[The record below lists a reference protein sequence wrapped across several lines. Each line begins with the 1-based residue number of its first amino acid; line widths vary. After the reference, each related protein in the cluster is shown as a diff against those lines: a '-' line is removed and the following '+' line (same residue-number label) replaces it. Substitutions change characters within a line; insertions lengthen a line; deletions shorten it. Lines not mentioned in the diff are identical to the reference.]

1 MILMTV
7 QGVSKSFG
15 MNCVLK
21 DISLTLQQGARMGL
35 IGVNGSGK
43 STLFRLIAGQM
54 EPDEGNISLM
64 RGTRVGMLT
73 QEADIQSDLTVR
85 EELSRVFAPVQEM
98 ERRLRALEE
107 EMAQNHEDEAALDRL
122 SREYARLTDR
132 FEDAG
137 GYEWPSRIQGV
148 LAGLGFAKG
157 REDQPASVLSGGE
170 KTRLCLARLLLTQPD
185 LLMLDEPTNHLDLAS
200 IQWLED
206 TLKKYRGT
214 VLIISHDRY
223 FMNSVCDCMA
233 EISMRHLVQYEGN
246 YDQFTVKRQA
256 DIERQIREYKL
267 QQAEIARQQAIIQRY
282 RMYNREK
289 SIRAAES
296 REKRLEK
303 MEKLERPVNEQHV
316 RFSFEARRRSG
327 DDVLKVHNLSKSF
340 EGRKL
345 FENFELHLRA
355 GDRVAIIGPNGVGK
369 STLLNIIARKLKP
382 DDGQVEFGANVDLGY
397 YEQHQTGLNP
407 EKDVLNELWDAFP
420 RLELDRVRS
429 VLALFLFTGDDVY
442 KKISMLSG
450 GEKGRVSL
458 CKLMLKR
465 DNLLLLDEPT
475 NHLDMDSREVLE
487 GALEDFDGTILA
499 VSHDRYFI
507 NRVAN
512 RVIEMRPDGVKEY
525 LGNYDDYLEKKRREE
540 AGMEDAL
547 ADGMTKTQLDKQRRK
562 ERLMRE
568 SKKALEK
575 QLEAAEKRIADAE
588 DEIANLEA
596 RMADPALYQNP
607 EEARQVAQRHAEL
620 QAGMDALYEDWEELS
635 EIAGGSEGGS
645 AAGQSCRD

>member
-15 MNCVLK
+15 MKSVLK

-54 EPDEGNISLM
+54 EPDEGSISLM

-85 EELSRVFAPVQEM
+85 EELSRVFEPVREM

-107 EMAQNHEDEAALDRL
+107 EMAQKHEDEAELDRL

-185 LLMLDEPTNHLDLAS
+185 LLMLDEPTNHLDLSS

-233 EISMRHLVQYEGN
+233 EISMRRLVQYEGN

-303 MEKLERPVNEQHV
+303 MEKLERPVDEQHV
-316 RFSFEARRRSG
+316 RFSFEARRRTG
-327 DDVLKVHNLSKSF
+327 DDVLKVHGLAKGF
-340 EGRKL
+340 EGRRL
-345 FENFELHLRA
+345 FENFDLHLRA

-369 STLLNIIARKLKP
+369 STLLNIIARKLKA
-382 DDGQVEFGANVDLGY
+382 DAGEVEFGANVDLGY
-397 YEQHQTGLNP
+397 YEQHQTGLDP

-420 RLELDRVRS
+420 RLDLDRVRS

-487 GALEDFDGTILA
+487 GALEDFDGTILT

-507 NRVAN
+507 NRVAD
-512 RVIEMRPDGVKEY
+512 RIIEMRPDGVKEY

-540 AGMEDAL
+540 AGLEDA
-547 ADGMTKTQLDKQRRK
+547 AASGMTKTQLDKQRRK
-562 ERLMRE
+562 ERLLRE
-568 SKKALEK
+568 GKKALEK
-575 QLEAAEKRIADAE
+575 QLEAAEARIADAE
-588 DEIANLEA
+588 KEIQDLEA
-596 RMADPALYQNP
+596 RMADPELYQRP
-607 EEARQVAQRHAEL
+607 DEARETARRHAEL
-620 QAGMDALYEDWEELS
+620 QAGMDALYEEWEALS
-635 EIAGGSEGGS
+635 EAVSE
-645 AAGQSCRD
+645 R

>member
-15 MNCVLK
+15 MKSVLK

-54 EPDEGNISLM
+54 EPDEGSISLM

-85 EELSRVFAPVQEM
+85 EELSRVFEPVREM

-107 EMAQNHEDEAALDRL
+107 EMAQKHEDEAELDRL

-185 LLMLDEPTNHLDLAS
+185 LLMLDEPTNHLDLSS

-233 EISMRHLVQYEGN
+233 EISMRRLVQYEGN

-303 MEKLERPVNEQHV
+303 MERLERPVDEQHV
-316 RFSFEARRRSG
+316 RFSFEARRRTG
-327 DDVLKVHNLSKSF
+327 DDVLKVHGLAKSF
-340 EGRKL
+340 EGRRL
-345 FENFELHLRA
+345 FENFDLHLRA

-369 STLLNIIARKLKP
+369 STLLNIIARKLKA
-382 DDGQVEFGANVDLGY
+382 DAGEVEFGANVDLGY
-397 YEQHQTGLNP
+397 YEQHQTGLDP

-420 RLELDRVRS
+420 RLDLDRVRS

-465 DNLLLLDEPT
+465 DNHLLLDEPT

-487 GALEDFDGTILA
+487 GALEDFDGTILT

-507 NRVAN
+507 NRVAD
-512 RVIEMRPDGVKEY
+512 RIIEMRPDGVKEY

-540 AGMEDAL
+540 AGLEDA
-547 ADGMTKTQLDKQRRK
+547 AASGMTKTQLDKQRRK
-562 ERLMRE
+562 ERLLRE
-568 SKKALEK
+568 GKKALEK
-575 QLEAAEKRIADAE
+575 QLEAAEARIAAAE
-588 DEIANLEA
+588 KEIQDLEA
-596 RMADPALYQNP
+596 RMADPELYQRP
-607 EEARQVAQRHAEL
+607 DGARETARRHAEL
-620 QAGMDALYEDWEELS
+620 QSGMDALYEEWEALS
-635 EIAGGSEGGS
+635 EAVSE
-645 AAGQSCRD
+645 R

>member
-15 MNCVLK
+15 MKSVLK

-54 EPDEGNISLM
+54 EPDEGTISLM

-85 EELSRVFAPVQEM
+85 EELSRVFEPVREM

-107 EMAQNHEDEAALDRL
+107 EMAQKHADEAELDRL

-148 LAGLGFAKG
+148 LAGLGFARG

-185 LLMLDEPTNHLDLAS
+185 LLMLDEPTNHLDLSS

-233 EISMRHLVQYEGN
+233 EISMRRLVQYEGN

-303 MEKLERPVNEQHV
+303 MERLERPVDEQHV

-327 DDVLKVHNLSKSF
+327 DDVLKVHGLAKGF
-340 EGRKL
+340 EGRRL
-345 FENFELHLRA
+345 FENFDLHLRA

-369 STLLNIIARKLKP
+369 STLLNIIARKLKA
-382 DDGQVEFGANVDLGY
+382 DAGEVEFGANVDLGY
-397 YEQHQTGLNP
+397 YEQHQTGLDP

-420 RLELDRVRS
+420 RLDLDRVRS

-487 GALEDFDGTILA
+487 GALEDFDGTILT

-507 NRVAN
+507 NRVAD
-512 RVIEMRPDGVKEY
+512 RIIEMRPDGVKEY

-540 AGMEDAL
+540 AGLEDA
-547 ADGMTKTQLDKQRRK
+547 AASGMTKTQLDKQRRK
-562 ERLMRE
+562 ERLLRE
-568 SKKALEK
+568 GKKALEK
-575 QLEAAEKRIADAE
+575 QLEAAEARIAAAE
-588 DEIANLEA
+588 KEIQDLET
-596 RMADPALYQNP
+596 RMADPELYQRP
-607 EEARQVAQRHAEL
+607 DEARETARRHAEL
-620 QAGMDALYEDWEELS
+620 QAGMDALYEEWEALS
-635 EIAGGSEGGS
+635 EAVSE
-645 AAGQSCRD
+645 R

>member
-7 QGVSKSFG
+7 QGVSKAFG
-15 MNCVLK
+15 MNSVLK

-54 EPDEGNISLM
+54 EPDEGSISLM

-85 EELSRVFAPVQEM
+85 EELSRVFEPVREM

-107 EMAQNHEDEAALDRL
+107 EMAQKHEDEAELDRL

-148 LAGLGFAKG
+148 LAGLGFARG

-185 LLMLDEPTNHLDLAS
+185 LLMLDEPTNHLDLSS

-233 EISMRHLVQYEGN
+233 EISMRRLVQYEGN

-303 MEKLERPVNEQHV
+303 MEKLERPVDEQHV
-316 RFSFEARRRSG
+316 RFSFEARRRTG
-327 DDVLKVHNLSKSF
+327 DDVLKVHGLAKGF
-340 EGRKL
+340 EGRRL
-345 FENFELHLRA
+345 FENFDLHLRA

-369 STLLNIIARKLKP
+369 STLLNIIARKLKA
-382 DDGQVEFGANVDLGY
+382 DAGEVEFGANVDLGY
-397 YEQHQTGLNP
+397 YEQHQTGLDP

-420 RLELDRVRS
+420 RLDLDRVRS

-487 GALEDFDGTILA
+487 GALEDFDGTILT

-507 NRVAN
+507 NRVAD
-512 RVIEMRPDGVKEY
+512 RIIEMRPDGVKEY

-540 AGMEDAL
+540 AGLEEA
-547 ADGMTKTQLDKQRRK
+547 AASGMTKTQLDKQRRK
-562 ERLMRE
+562 ERLLRE
-568 SKKALEK
+568 GKKALEK
-575 QLEAAEKRIADAE
+575 QLEAAEARIADAE
-588 DEIANLEA
+588 KEIQDLET
-596 RMADPALYQNP
+596 RMADPELYQRP
-607 EEARQVAQRHAEL
+607 DEARETARRHAEL
-620 QAGMDALYEDWEELS
+620 QAGMDALYEEWEALS
-635 EIAGGSEGGS
+635 EAVSE
-645 AAGQSCRD
+645 R

>member
-15 MNCVLK
+15 MKSVLK

-54 EPDEGNISLM
+54 EPDEGTISLM

-85 EELSRVFAPVQEM
+85 EELSRVFEPVREM

-107 EMAQNHEDEAALDRL
+107 EMAQKHEDEAELDRL

-148 LAGLGFAKG
+148 LAGLGFARG

-185 LLMLDEPTNHLDLAS
+185 LLMLDEPTNHLDLSS

-233 EISMRHLVQYEGN
+233 EISMRRLVQYEGN

-303 MEKLERPVNEQHV
+303 MERLERPVDEQHV
-316 RFSFEARRRSG
+316 RFSFEARRRTG
-327 DDVLKVHNLSKSF
+327 DDVLKVRGLAKSF
-340 EGRKL
+340 EGRRL
-345 FENFELHLRA
+345 FENFDLHLRA

-369 STLLNIIARKLKP
+369 STLLNIIARKLKA
-382 DDGQVEFGANVDLGY
+382 DAGEVEFGANVDLGY
-397 YEQHQTGLNP
+397 YEQHQTGLDP

-420 RLELDRVRS
+420 RLDLDRVRS

-487 GALEDFDGTILA
+487 GALEDFDGTILT

-507 NRVAN
+507 NRVAD
-512 RVIEMRPDGVKEY
+512 RIIEMRPDGVKEY

-540 AGMEDAL
+540 AGLEDA
-547 ADGMTKTQLDKQRRK
+547 AASGMTKTQLDKQRRK
-562 ERLMRE
+562 ERLLRE
-568 SKKALEK
+568 GKKALEK
-575 QLEAAEKRIADAE
+575 QLEAAEARIADAE
-588 DEIANLEA
+588 KEIQDLEA
-596 RMADPALYQNP
+596 RMADPELYQRP
-607 EEARQVAQRHAEL
+607 DEARETARRHAEL
-620 QAGMDALYEDWEELS
+620 QAGMDALYEEWEALS
-635 EIAGGSEGGS
+635 EAVSE
-645 AAGQSCRD
+645 R

>member
-15 MNCVLK
+15 MKSVLK

-54 EPDEGNISLM
+54 EPDEGSISLM

-85 EELSRVFAPVQEM
+85 EELSRVFEPVREM

-107 EMAQNHEDEAALDRL
+107 EMAQKHADEAELDRL

-185 LLMLDEPTNHLDLAS
+185 LLMLDEPTNHLDLSS

-233 EISMRHLVQYEGN
+233 EISMRRLVQYEGN

-303 MEKLERPVNEQHV
+303 MERLERPVDEQHV
-316 RFSFEARRRSG
+316 RFSFEVRRRTG
-327 DDVLKVHNLSKSF
+327 DDVLKVHGLAKGF
-340 EGRKL
+340 EGRRL
-345 FENFELHLRA
+345 FENFDLHLRA

-369 STLLNIIARKLKP
+369 STLLNIIARKLKA
-382 DDGQVEFGANVDLGY
+382 DAGEVEFGANVDLGY
-397 YEQHQTGLNP
+397 YEQHQTGLDP

-420 RLELDRVRS
+420 RLDLDRVRS
-429 VLALFLFTGDDVY
+429 VLALFIYFTMLFNGGLVASYLLIT
-442 KKISMLSG
+442 KTLMLQNTIW
-450 GEKGRVSL
+450 VLLFPSL
-458 CKLMLKR
+458 C
-465 DNLLLLDEPT
+465 NAW
-475 NHLDMDSREVLE
+475 N
-487 GALEDFDGTILA
+487 IL
-499 VSHDRYFI
+499 
-507 NRVAN
+507 
-512 RVIEMRPDGVKEY
+512 
-525 LGNYDDYLEKKRREE
+525 
-540 AGMEDAL
+540 
-547 ADGMTKTQLDKQRRK
+547 
-562 ERLMRE
+562 LMRNFFNGIPDSLAE
-568 SKKALEK
+568 SAKIDGANDIIILFRIIIPISLPGIATIGLFYALSYWNEWYK
-575 QLEAAEKRIADAE
+575 CLLYIDSNHSQYYTLQYLIQRILRQVNYAANQPAEAVGLNSITLPTYAY
-588 DEIANLEA
+588 
-596 RMADPALYQNP
+596 RMATVVVSTGPIILLYP
-607 EEARQVAQRHAEL
+607 FL
-620 QAGMDALYEDWEELS
+620 QKYFVQGLTVGAVKG
-635 EIAGGSEGGS
+635 
-645 AAGQSCRD
+645 

>member
-7 QGVSKSFG
+7 QGVSKAFG
-15 MNCVLK
+15 MKSVLK

-54 EPDEGNISLM
+54 EPDEGTISLM

-85 EELSRVFAPVQEM
+85 EELSRVFEPVREM

-107 EMAQNHEDEAALDRL
+107 EMAQKHADEAELDRL

-185 LLMLDEPTNHLDLAS
+185 LLMLDEPTNHLDLSS

-233 EISMRHLVQYEGN
+233 EISMRRLVQYEGN

-303 MEKLERPVNEQHV
+303 MERLERPVDEQHV
-316 RFSFEARRRSG
+316 RFSFEARRRTG
-327 DDVLKVHNLSKSF
+327 DDVLKVRGLAKSF
-340 EGRKL
+340 EGRSL
-345 FENFELHLRA
+345 FENFDLHLRA

-369 STLLNIIARKLKP
+369 STLLNIIARKLKA
-382 DDGQVEFGANVDLGY
+382 DAGEVEFGANVDLGY
-397 YEQHQTGLNP
+397 YEQHQTGLDP

-420 RLELDRVRS
+420 RLDLDRVRS

-487 GALEDFDGTILA
+487 GALEDFDGTILT

-507 NRVAN
+507 NRVAD
-512 RVIEMRPDGVKEY
+512 RIIEMRPDGVKEY

-540 AGMEDAL
+540 AGLEDA
-547 ADGMTKTQLDKQRRK
+547 AASGMTKTQLDKQRRK
-562 ERLMRE
+562 ERLLRE
-568 SKKALEK
+568 GKKALEK
-575 QLEAAEKRIADAE
+575 QLEAAEARIAAAE
-588 DEIANLEA
+588 KEIQDLET
-596 RMADPALYQNP
+596 RMADPELYQRP
-607 EEARQVAQRHAEL
+607 DEARETARRHAEL
-620 QAGMDALYEDWEELS
+620 QAGMDALYEEWEALS
-635 EIAGGSEGGS
+635 EAVSE
-645 AAGQSCRD
+645 R

>member
-15 MNCVLK
+15 MKSVLK

-54 EPDEGNISLM
+54 EPDEGSISLM

-85 EELSRVFAPVQEM
+85 EELSRVFEPVREM

-107 EMAQNHEDEAALDRL
+107 EMAQKHADEAELDRL

-185 LLMLDEPTNHLDLAS
+185 LLMLDEPTNHLDLSS

-233 EISMRHLVQYEGN
+233 EISMRRLVQYEGN

-303 MEKLERPVNEQHV
+303 MEKLERPVDEQHV
-316 RFSFEARRRSG
+316 RFSFEARRRTG
-327 DDVLKVHNLSKSF
+327 DDVLKVHGLAKGF
-340 EGRKL
+340 EGRRL
-345 FENFELHLRA
+345 FENFDLHLRA

-369 STLLNIIARKLKP
+369 STLLNIIARKLKA
-382 DDGQVEFGANVDLGY
+382 DAGEVEFGANVDLGY
-397 YEQHQTGLNP
+397 YEQHQTGLDP

-420 RLELDRVRS
+420 RLDLDRVRS

-487 GALEDFDGTILA
+487 GALEDFDGTILT

-507 NRVAN
+507 NRVAD
-512 RVIEMRPDGVKEY
+512 RIIEMRPDGVKEY

-540 AGMEDAL
+540 AGLEDA
-547 ADGMTKTQLDKQRRK
+547 AASGMTKTQLDKQRRK
-562 ERLMRE
+562 ERLLRE
-568 SKKALEK
+568 GKKALEK
-575 QLEAAEKRIADAE
+575 QLEAAEARIADAE
-588 DEIANLEA
+588 KEIQDLEA
-596 RMADPALYQNP
+596 RMADPELYQRP
-607 EEARQVAQRHAEL
+607 DEARETARRHAEL
-620 QAGMDALYEDWEELS
+620 QAGMDALYEEWEALS
-635 EIAGGSEGGS
+635 EAVSE
-645 AAGQSCRD
+645 R

>member
-15 MNCVLK
+15 MKSVLK

-54 EPDEGNISLM
+54 EPDEGSISLM

-85 EELSRVFAPVQEM
+85 EELSRVFEPVREM

-107 EMAQNHEDEAALDRL
+107 EMAQKHADEAELERL

-185 LLMLDEPTNHLDLAS
+185 LLMLDEPTNHLDLSS

-233 EISMRHLVQYEGN
+233 EISMRRLVQYEGN

-303 MEKLERPVNEQHV
+303 MERLERPVDEQHV

-327 DDVLKVHNLSKSF
+327 DDVLKVHGLAKGF
-340 EGRKL
+340 EGRRL
-345 FENFELHLRA
+345 FENFDLHLRA

-369 STLLNIIARKLKP
+369 STLLNIIARKLKA
-382 DDGQVEFGANVDLGY
+382 DAGEVEFGANVDLGY
-397 YEQHQTGLNP
+397 YEQHQTGLDP

-420 RLELDRVRS
+420 RLDLDRVRS

-487 GALEDFDGTILA
+487 GALEDFDGTILT

-507 NRVAN
+507 NRVAD
-512 RVIEMRPDGVKEY
+512 RIIEMRPDGVKEY

-540 AGMEDAL
+540 AGLEDA
-547 ADGMTKTQLDKQRRK
+547 AASGMTKTQLDKQRRK
-562 ERLMRE
+562 ERLLRE
-568 SKKALEK
+568 GKKALEK
-575 QLEAAEKRIADAE
+575 QLEAAEARIADAE
-588 DEIANLEA
+588 KEIQDLEA
-596 RMADPALYQNP
+596 RMADPELYQRP
-607 EEARQVAQRHAEL
+607 DEARETARRHAEL
-620 QAGMDALYEDWEELS
+620 QAGMDALYEEWEALS
-635 EIAGGSEGGS
+635 EAVSE
-645 AAGQSCRD
+645 R

>member
-7 QGVSKSFG
+7 QGVSKAFG
-15 MNCVLK
+15 MKSVLK

-54 EPDEGNISLM
+54 EPDEGSISLM

-85 EELSRVFAPVQEM
+85 EELSRVFEPVREM

-107 EMAQNHEDEAALDRL
+107 EMAQKHEDEAELDRL

-132 FEDAG
+132 FEAAG

-148 LAGLGFAKG
+148 LAGLGFARG

-185 LLMLDEPTNHLDLAS
+185 LLMLDEPTNHLDLSS

-233 EISMRHLVQYEGN
+233 EISMRRLVQYEGN

-303 MEKLERPVNEQHV
+303 MERLERPVDEQHV
-316 RFSFEARRRSG
+316 RFSFEARRRTG
-327 DDVLKVHNLSKSF
+327 DDVLKVHGLAKGF
-340 EGRKL
+340 EGRRL
-345 FENFELHLRA
+345 LENFDLHLRA

-369 STLLNIIARKLKP
+369 STLLNIIARKLKA
-382 DDGQVEFGANVDLGY
+382 DAGEVEFGANVDLGY
-397 YEQHQTGLNP
+397 YEQHQTGLDP

-420 RLELDRVRS
+420 RLDLDRVRS

-487 GALEDFDGTILA
+487 GALEDFDGTILT

-507 NRVAN
+507 NRVAD
-512 RVIEMRPDGVKEY
+512 RIIEMRPDGVKEY

-540 AGMEDAL
+540 AGLEDA
-547 ADGMTKTQLDKQRRK
+547 AASGMTKTQLDKQRRK
-562 ERLMRE
+562 ERLLRE
-568 SKKALEK
+568 GKKALEK
-575 QLEAAEKRIADAE
+575 QLEAAEARIAAAE
-588 DEIANLEA
+588 KEIQDLEA
-596 RMADPALYQNP
+596 RMADPELYQRP
-607 EEARQVAQRHAEL
+607 DEARETARRHAEL
-620 QAGMDALYEDWEELS
+620 QAGMDALYEEWEALS
-635 EIAGGSEGGS
+635 EAVSE
-645 AAGQSCRD
+645 R

>member
-15 MNCVLK
+15 MKSVLK

-54 EPDEGNISLM
+54 EPDEGSISLM

-85 EELSRVFAPVQEM
+85 EELSRVFEPVREM

-107 EMAQNHEDEAALDRL
+107 EMAQKHADEAELDRL

-148 LAGLGFAKG
+148 LAGLGFARG

-185 LLMLDEPTNHLDLAS
+185 LLMLDEPTNHLDLSS

-233 EISMRHLVQYEGN
+233 EISMRRLVQYEGN

-303 MEKLERPVNEQHV
+303 MERLERPVDEQHV

-327 DDVLKVHNLSKSF
+327 DDVLKVHGLAKGF
-340 EGRKL
+340 EGRRL
-345 FENFELHLRA
+345 FENFDLHLRA

-369 STLLNIIARKLKP
+369 STLLNIIARKLKA
-382 DDGQVEFGANVDLGY
+382 DAGEVEFGANVDLGY
-397 YEQHQTGLNP
+397 YEQHQTGLDP

-420 RLELDRVRS
+420 RLDLDRVRS

-487 GALEDFDGTILA
+487 GALEDFDGTILT

-507 NRVAN
+507 NRVAD
-512 RVIEMRPDGVKEY
+512 RIIEMRPDGVKEY

-540 AGMEDAL
+540 AGLEDA
-547 ADGMTKTQLDKQRRK
+547 AASGMTKTQLDKQRRK
-562 ERLMRE
+562 ERLLRE
-568 SKKALEK
+568 GKKALEK
-575 QLEAAEKRIADAE
+575 QLEAAEARIAAAE
-588 DEIANLEA
+588 KEIQDLET
-596 RMADPALYQNP
+596 RMADPELYQRP
-607 EEARQVAQRHAEL
+607 DEARETARRHAEL
-620 QAGMDALYEDWEELS
+620 QAGMDALYEEWEALS
-635 EIAGGSEGGS
+635 EAVSE
-645 AAGQSCRD
+645 R

>member
-7 QGVSKSFG
+7 QGVSKAFG
-15 MNCVLK
+15 MKSVLK

-54 EPDEGNISLM
+54 EPDEGTISLM

-85 EELSRVFAPVQEM
+85 EELSRVFEPVREM

-107 EMAQNHEDEAALDRL
+107 EMAQKHENEAELDRL

-185 LLMLDEPTNHLDLAS
+185 LLMLDEPTNHLDLSS

-233 EISMRHLVQYEGN
+233 EISMRRLVQYEGN

-303 MEKLERPVNEQHV
+303 MERLERPVDEQHV
-316 RFSFEARRRSG
+316 RFSFEARRRTG
-327 DDVLKVHNLSKSF
+327 EDVLKVRGLAKSF
-340 EGRKL
+340 EGRSL
-345 FENFELHLRA
+345 FENFDLHLRA

-369 STLLNIIARKLKP
+369 STLLNIIARKLKA
-382 DDGQVEFGANVDLGY
+382 DAGEVEFGANVDLGY
-397 YEQHQTGLNP
+397 YEQHQTGLDP

-420 RLELDRVRS
+420 RLDLDRVRS

-487 GALEDFDGTILA
+487 GALEDFDGTILT

-507 NRVAN
+507 NRVAD
-512 RVIEMRPDGVKEY
+512 RIIEMRPDGVKEY

-540 AGMEDAL
+540 AGLEDA
-547 ADGMTKTQLDKQRRK
+547 AASGMTKTQLDKQRRR
-562 ERLMRE
+562 ERLLRE
-568 SKKALEK
+568 GKKALEK
-575 QLEAAEKRIADAE
+575 QLEAAEARIAAAE
-588 DEIANLEA
+588 KEIQDLET
-596 RMADPALYQNP
+596 RMADPELYQRP
-607 EEARQVAQRHAEL
+607 DEARETARRHAEL
-620 QAGMDALYEDWEELS
+620 QAGMDALYEEWEALS
-635 EIAGGSEGGS
+635 EAVSE
-645 AAGQSCRD
+645 R

>member
-7 QGVSKSFG
+7 QGVSKAFG
-15 MNCVLK
+15 MKSVLK

-54 EPDEGNISLM
+54 EPDEGSISLM

-85 EELSRVFAPVQEM
+85 EELSRVFEPVREM

-107 EMAQNHEDEAALDRL
+107 EMAQKHEDEAELDRL

-233 EISMRHLVQYEGN
+233 EISMRRLVQYEGN

-303 MEKLERPVNEQHV
+303 MEKLERPVDEQHV
-316 RFSFEARRRSG
+316 RFSFEARRRTG
-327 DDVLKVHNLSKSF
+327 DDVLKVHGLAKGF
-340 EGRKL
+340 EGRRL
-345 FENFELHLRA
+345 FENFDLHLRA

-369 STLLNIIARKLKP
+369 STLLNIIARKLKA
-382 DDGQVEFGANVDLGY
+382 DAGEVEFGANVDLGY
-397 YEQHQTGLNP
+397 YEQHQTGLDP

-420 RLELDRVRS
+420 RLDLDRVRS

-487 GALEDFDGTILA
+487 GALEDFDGTILT

-507 NRVAN
+507 NRVAD
-512 RVIEMRPDGVKEY
+512 RIIEMRPDGVKEY

-540 AGMEDAL
+540 AGLEDA
-547 ADGMTKTQLDKQRRK
+547 AASGMTKTQLDKQRRK
-562 ERLMRE
+562 ERLLRE
-568 SKKALEK
+568 GKKALEK
-575 QLEAAEKRIADAE
+575 QLEAAEARIADAE
-588 DEIANLEA
+588 KEIQDLET
-596 RMADPALYQNP
+596 RMADPELYQRP
-607 EEARQVAQRHAEL
+607 DEARETARRHAEL
-620 QAGMDALYEDWEELS
+620 QAGMDALYEEWEALS
-635 EIAGGSEGGS
+635 EAVSE
-645 AAGQSCRD
+645 R

>member
-15 MNCVLK
+15 MKSVLK

-54 EPDEGNISLM
+54 EPDEGSISLM

-85 EELSRVFAPVQEM
+85 EELSRVFEPVREM

-107 EMAQNHEDEAALDRL
+107 EMAQKHEDEAELDRL

-185 LLMLDEPTNHLDLAS
+185 LLMLDEPTNHLDLSS

-233 EISMRHLVQYEGN
+233 EISMRRLVQYEGN

-303 MEKLERPVNEQHV
+303 MEKLERPVDEQHV

-327 DDVLKVHNLSKSF
+327 DDVLKVHGLAKGF
-340 EGRKL
+340 EGRRL
-345 FENFELHLRA
+345 FENFDLHLRA

-369 STLLNIIARKLKP
+369 STLLNIIARKLKA
-382 DDGQVEFGANVDLGY
+382 DAGEVEFGANVDLGY
-397 YEQHQTGLNP
+397 YEQHQTGLDP

-420 RLELDRVRS
+420 RLDLDRVRS

-487 GALEDFDGTILA
+487 GALEDFDGTILT

-507 NRVAN
+507 NRVAD
-512 RVIEMRPDGVKEY
+512 RIIEMRPDGVKEY

-540 AGMEDAL
+540 AGLEDA
-547 ADGMTKTQLDKQRRK
+547 AASGMTKTQLDKQRRK
-562 ERLMRE
+562 ERLLRE
-568 SKKALEK
+568 GKKALEK
-575 QLEAAEKRIADAE
+575 QLEAAEARIAAAE
-588 DEIANLEA
+588 KEIQDLET
-596 RMADPALYQNP
+596 RMADPELYQRP
-607 EEARQVAQRHAEL
+607 DEARETARRHAEL
-620 QAGMDALYEDWEELS
+620 QAGMDALYDEWEALS
-635 EIAGGSEGGS
+635 EAVSE
-645 AAGQSCRD
+645 R

>member
-15 MNCVLK
+15 MKSVLK

-54 EPDEGNISLM
+54 EPDEGTISLM

-85 EELSRVFAPVQEM
+85 EELSRVFEPVREM

-107 EMAQNHEDEAALDRL
+107 EMAQKHEDEAELDRL

-185 LLMLDEPTNHLDLAS
+185 LLMLDEPTNHLDLSS

-233 EISMRHLVQYEGN
+233 EISMRRLVQYEGN

-303 MEKLERPVNEQHV
+303 MERLERPVDEQHV
-316 RFSFEARRRSG
+316 RFSFEARRRTG
-327 DDVLKVHNLSKSF
+327 DDVLKVHGLAKGF
-340 EGRKL
+340 EGRRL
-345 FENFELHLRA
+345 FENFDLHLLA

-369 STLLNIIARKLKP
+369 STLLNIIARKLKA
-382 DDGQVEFGANVDLGY
+382 DAGEVEFGANVDLGY
-397 YEQHQTGLNP
+397 YEQHQTGLDP

-420 RLELDRVRS
+420 RLDLDRVRS

-475 NHLDMDSREVLE
+475 NHLDMDNREVLE
-487 GALEDFDGTILA
+487 GALEDFDGTILT

-507 NRVAN
+507 NRVAD
-512 RVIEMRPDGVKEY
+512 RIIEMRPDGVKEY

-540 AGMEDAL
+540 AGLEDA
-547 ADGMTKTQLDKQRRK
+547 AASGMTKTQLDKQRRK
-562 ERLMRE
+562 ERLLRE
-568 SKKALEK
+568 GKKALEK
-575 QLEAAEKRIADAE
+575 QLEAAEARIADAE
-588 DEIANLEA
+588 KEIQDLET
-596 RMADPALYQNP
+596 RMADPELYQRP
-607 EEARQVAQRHAEL
+607 DEARETARRHAEL
-620 QAGMDALYEDWEELS
+620 QAGMDALYEEWEALS
-635 EIAGGSEGGS
+635 EAVSE
-645 AAGQSCRD
+645 R

>member
-7 QGVSKSFG
+7 QGVSKAFG
-15 MNCVLK
+15 MKSVLK

-54 EPDEGNISLM
+54 EPDEGSISLM

-85 EELSRVFAPVQEM
+85 EELSRVFEPVREM

-107 EMAQNHEDEAALDRL
+107 EMAQKHEDEAELDRL

-185 LLMLDEPTNHLDLAS
+185 LLMLDEPTNHLDLSS

-233 EISMRHLVQYEGN
+233 EISMRRLVQYEGN

-303 MEKLERPVNEQHV
+303 MERLERPVDEQHV
-316 RFSFEARRRSG
+316 RFSFEARRRTG
-327 DDVLKVHNLSKSF
+327 DDVLKVHGLAKGF
-340 EGRKL
+340 EGRRL
-345 FENFELHLRA
+345 FENFDLHLRA

-369 STLLNIIARKLKP
+369 STLLNIIARKLKA
-382 DDGQVEFGANVDLGY
+382 DAGEVEFGANVDLGY
-397 YEQHQTGLNP
+397 YEQHQTGLDP

-420 RLELDRVRS
+420 RLDLDRVRS

-487 GALEDFDGTILA
+487 GALEDFDGTILT

-507 NRVAN
+507 NRVAD
-512 RVIEMRPDGVKEY
+512 RIIEMRPDGVKEY

-540 AGMEDAL
+540 AGLEDA
-547 ADGMTKTQLDKQRRK
+547 AASGMTKTQLDKQRRK
-562 ERLMRE
+562 ERLLRE
-568 SKKALEK
+568 GKKALEK
-575 QLEAAEKRIADAE
+575 QLEAAEARIADAE
-588 DEIANLEA
+588 KEIQDLET
-596 RMADPALYQNP
+596 RMADPELYQRP
-607 EEARQVAQRHAEL
+607 DEARETARRHAEL
-620 QAGMDALYEDWEELS
+620 QAGMDALYEEWEALS
-635 EIAGGSEGGS
+635 EAVSE
-645 AAGQSCRD
+645 R

>member
-15 MNCVLK
+15 MKSVLK

-54 EPDEGNISLM
+54 EPDEGSISLM

-85 EELSRVFAPVQEM
+85 EELSRVFEPVREM

-107 EMAQNHEDEAALDRL
+107 EMAQKHEDEAELDRL

-148 LAGLGFAKG
+148 LAGLGFARG

-185 LLMLDEPTNHLDLAS
+185 LLMLDEPTNHLDLSS

-233 EISMRHLVQYEGN
+233 EISMRRLVQYEGN

-303 MEKLERPVNEQHV
+303 MERLERPVDEQHV
-316 RFSFEARRRSG
+316 RFSFEARRRTG
-327 DDVLKVHNLSKSF
+327 DDVLKVHGLAKGF
-340 EGRKL
+340 EGRRL
-345 FENFELHLRA
+345 FENFDLHLRA

-369 STLLNIIARKLKP
+369 STLLNIIARKLKA
-382 DDGQVEFGANVDLGY
+382 DAGEVEFGANVDLGY
-397 YEQHQTGLNP
+397 YEQHQTGLDP

-420 RLELDRVRS
+420 RLDLDRVRS

-487 GALEDFDGTILA
+487 GALEDFDGTILT

-507 NRVAN
+507 NRVAD
-512 RVIEMRPDGVKEY
+512 RIIEMRPDGVKEY

-540 AGMEDAL
+540 AGLEDA
-547 ADGMTKTQLDKQRRK
+547 AASGMTKTQLDKQRRK
-562 ERLMRE
+562 ERLLRE
-568 SKKALEK
+568 GKKALEK
-575 QLEAAEKRIADAE
+575 QLEAAEARIADAE
-588 DEIANLEA
+588 KEIQDLET
-596 RMADPALYQNP
+596 RMADPELYQRP
-607 EEARQVAQRHAEL
+607 DEARETARRHAEL
-620 QAGMDALYEDWEELS
+620 QAGMDALYEEWEALS
-635 EIAGGSEGGS
+635 EAVSE
-645 AAGQSCRD
+645 R

>member
-15 MNCVLK
+15 MKSVLK

-54 EPDEGNISLM
+54 EPDEGSISLM

-85 EELSRVFAPVQEM
+85 EELSRVFEPVREM

-107 EMAQNHEDEAALDRL
+107 EMAQKHEDEAELDRL

-185 LLMLDEPTNHLDLAS
+185 LLMLDEPTNHLDLSS

-233 EISMRHLVQYEGN
+233 EISMRRLVQYEGN

-303 MEKLERPVNEQHV
+303 MERLERPVDEQHV
-316 RFSFEARRRSG
+316 RFSFEARRRTG
-327 DDVLKVHNLSKSF
+327 EDVLKVRGLAKGF
-340 EGRKL
+340 EGRRL
-345 FENFELHLRA
+345 FENFDLHLRA

-369 STLLNIIARKLKP
+369 STLLNIIARKLKA
-382 DDGQVEFGANVDLGY
+382 DAGEVEFGANVDLGY
-397 YEQHQTGLNP
+397 YEQHQTGLDP

-420 RLELDRVRS
+420 RLDLDRVRS

-487 GALEDFDGTILA
+487 GALEDFDGTILT

-507 NRVAN
+507 NRVAD
-512 RVIEMRPDGVKEY
+512 RIIEMRPDGVKEY

-540 AGMEDAL
+540 AGLEDA
-547 ADGMTKTQLDKQRRK
+547 AASGMTKTQLDKQRRR
-562 ERLMRE
+562 ERLLRE
-568 SKKALEK
+568 GKKALEK
-575 QLEAAEKRIADAE
+575 QLEAAEARIADAE
-588 DEIANLEA
+588 KEIQELEA
-596 RMADPALYQNP
+596 RMADPELYQRP
-607 EEARQVAQRHAEL
+607 DEARETARRHAEL
-620 QAGMDALYEDWEELS
+620 QAGMDALYEEWEALS
-635 EIAGGSEGGS
+635 EAVSE
-645 AAGQSCRD
+645 R